1 MATAALTHPPI
12 FVGGELDSAARR
24 IATYGD
30 GWLPRARNTSQ
41 YQDPDK
47 LTGAR
52 KHIEE
57 MMAARG
63 RDTSTFNITMWDAPP
78 DREMNRRF
86 ADAGANRV
94 VHMLNTTDEKS
105 ARAAIEKVA
114 EAVL

>member
-1 MATAALTHPPI
+1 M
-12 FVGGELDSAARR
+12 ESAARR
-24 IATYGD
+24 IASYGD

-47 LTGAR
+47 LSGAR

-57 MMAARG
+57 LMTARG
-63 RDTSTFNITMWDAPP
+63 RDASAFNITMWDAPP

-86 ADAGANRV
+86 SDAGANRV

-105 ARAAIEKVA
+105 AHEAIERVA